1 MNNDIDIDADEL
13 KYLAIQASRK
23 SETEHA
29 LMYLKHAIRKQPA
42 DGELLYLL
50 AAEHAQL
57 GMYDRATEEM
67 TAALDLKP
75 DMHTARLQLG
85 LLHLTEGRVDAA
97 RSVLQRLVGLG
108 PESYFSYF
116 ATGLEFLIQD
126 QFPACRAA
134 LERGISIN
142 NENAALNND
151 MQKIIDALP
160 AITPPET
167 GDTGSVWLSAY
178 ERNNDAH

>member
-1 MNNDIDIDADEL
+1 MNNDIDLDADEL

-67 TAALDLKP
+67 TAALNLNP
-75 DMHTARLQLG
+75 DIHTARLQLG

-108 PESYFSYF
+108 TENYFSYF
-116 ATGLEFLIQD
+116 ATGLEYLIQD
-126 QFPACRAA
+126 QFPACRVA
-134 LERGISIN
+134 LERGISMN
-142 NENAALNND
+142 DENSALNGD

-160 AITPPET
+160 VTSQLEAS
-167 GDTGSVWLSAY
+167 DASSVWLSAY